1 MTSPNEVLSL
11 NTSDHIWAGDPLSHQ
26 AIKRIRKVVARDPK
40 SKDFETQVKQKQLY
54 RDMAEMLPSFRRSG
68 QPGDWKN
75 LMEFLNGP
83 EPMNPIFKGFLKTH
97 EPVDVKDEEHW
108 KLWCY
113 SVDAYQRGQSS
124 QAEEEPAAEDGED
137 YFNPDE
143 DSVEEKSSE
152 YGHMSNT
159 WSEHSE
165 EMRELELH
173 FNKTRKILT
182 EGEEEMMDEID
193 ETISECGCHQ

>member
-68 QPGDWKN
+68 PSGDWKN

-83 EPMNPIFKGFLKTH
+83 EPMNPIFKGFLRTH
-97 EPVDVKDEEHW
+97 EPVDVKNEERW

-113 SVDAYQRGQSS
+113 SVDAYQRGQPS
-124 QAEEEPAAEDGED
+124 QAEEESAAEDGED
-137 YFNPDE
+137 YGNPDE
-143 DSVEEKSSE
+143 DSVEEQSSE
-152 YGHMSNT
+152 YSYMSNT
-159 WSEHSE
+159 WSEH
-165 EMRELELH
+165 
-173 FNKTRKILT
+173 
-182 EGEEEMMDEID
+182 
-193 ETISECGCHQ
+193 